1 MRAICLVRLFAPP
14 MCPDKT
20 DTIYFPVLSIFT
32 MAGSVC
38 LSVINGAMERTQI
51 PNDPTNTNASN
62 LLKCS
67 FKKVAMDG
75 IVSVNIDS
83 KLEYRFDPGRCFAIV
98 RESILI
104 QDLIDSKNLKLICDT
119 VLFFSFIS
127 YLDIIRDIG
136 KSLFELLD
144 YNIK

>member
-83 KLEYRFDPGRCFAIV
+83 TLEYRFDPGRCSASVRVGLRLLSETASMAIPV
-98 RESILI
+98 FVWI
-104 QDLIDSKNLKLICDT
+104 
-119 VLFFSFIS
+119 VLLNGCPLS
-127 YLDIIRDIG
+127 
-136 KSLFELLD
+136 
-144 YNIK
+144 

>member
-20 DTIYFPVLSIFT
+20 DTMYLPVLSIFT

-98 RESILI
+98 RESWRLLYETTSMAIPVFIRIIL
-104 QDLIDSKNLKLICDT
+104 LSGCPL
-119 VLFFSFIS
+119 S
-127 YLDIIRDIG
+127 
-136 KSLFELLD
+136 
-144 YNIK
+144 